1 MYRSTTSFT
10 TKDYDVRPKQILE
23 DDFTSEEQIQEFLRI
38 GYIEVYDG
46 TLEITENGQ
55 YDVEDY
61 QNADVNVSGGEVNLQ
76 SKEVTISE
84 NGTTTVTPDSGY
96 DGLSNVGVTVATS
109 GIDTS
114 DATATASDMASGK
127 TAYVNGQKIT
137 GNISTY
143 LNTMLDTGN
152 LKKFNNNAT
161 ANRLEIAIGTPN
173 NKIILGAP
181 SSLASDVSYS
191 RVASTIGLTAD
202 KLKKDEVVLG
212 ITGTY
217 EGEGGTTVPDW
228 SEIGYSSVPSSL
240 LDMFEYS
247 KNIYDSWDSTQTNLG
262 DKYSGNEEIR
272 YMPLVDTSRATNTA
286 NMFRSALNLIEVPEL
301 NLSNVTSTYQMF
313 YNAKGLLNVSFLNL
327 GKVTNMQDMFAYCSH
342 LSEESLNNILAI
354 CIGATSY
361 TGTKTLAKLGLSSSQ
376 ATTCQTLSNWDA
388 FVAEGWSTGY

>member
-76 SKEVTISE
+76 SKEVTITE
-84 NGTTTVTPDSGY
+84 NGTTTVRPDSGY

-114 DATATASDMASGK
+114 DATATASSIVEGR
-127 TAYVNGQKIT
+127 TAYVKGKKIT
-137 GNISTY
+137 GNVEEVPVFNSRTY
-143 LNTMLDTGN
+143 
-152 LKKFNNNAT
+152 T
-161 ANRLEIAIGTPN
+161 ANENNISLDSFNQTVRVPIKMNKNILFRASSNVAAEAPYSGVARAI
-173 NKIILGAP
+173 K
-181 SSLASDVSYS
+181 
-191 RVASTIGLTAD
+191 LTAD

-217 EGEGGTTVPDW
+217 EGEGGEYNVKIDMSKTYAYTRGIA
-228 SEIGYSSVPSSL
+228 SLITEISN
-240 LDMFEYS
+240 DF
-247 KNIYDSWDSTQTNLG
+247 
-262 DKYSGNEEIR
+262 
-272 YMPLVDTSRATNTA
+272 DTSNMIRLQ
-286 NMFRSALNLIEVPEL
+286 NMFSGGRNLIKVPVL
-301 NLSNVTSTYQMF
+301 NMSSIIDDNYALSNVF
-313 YNAKGLLNVSFLNL
+313 YEC
-327 GKVTNMQDMFAYCSH
+327 TQ
-342 LSEESLNNILAI
+342 LSNESLNNILQSCTTI
-354 CIGATSY
+354 SSDYQGN
-361 TGTKTLAKLGLSSSQ
+361 KTLKQIGLTSAQ

-388 FVAEGWSTGY
+388 FVAAGWSSGY